1 MDQGSR
7 IRNQSWSRTEL
18 AIFSSDSLQTVKSG
32 KVGRPKYSIS
42 EDVLHNLRSSR
53 FTWTKMASCLT
64 MDSAA
69 SCSRMCSLGV
79 RFSTNSRIWK
89 GIFGTRDLTKIWCGN
104 RENDKY
110 IDGIRDLT
118 VSREAGLAQNRAR
131 DAGCGMYVCM
141 SVRNVGNRHDSS
153 LLVAKKN
160 KPDKVLSG

>member
-1 MDQGSR
+1 MKNVCLLHGYYMDEGSR

-53 FTWTKMASCLT
+53 FTWTKMASRLT
-64 MDSAA
+64 MVSVA

-79 RFSTNSRIWK
+79 RFSSRIWM
-89 GIFGTRDLTKIWCGN
+89 GIFGIRDLTKIRCGN

-131 DAGCGMYVCM
+131 DA
-141 SVRNVGNRHDSS
+141 
-153 LLVAKKN
+153 
-160 KPDKVLSG
+160 